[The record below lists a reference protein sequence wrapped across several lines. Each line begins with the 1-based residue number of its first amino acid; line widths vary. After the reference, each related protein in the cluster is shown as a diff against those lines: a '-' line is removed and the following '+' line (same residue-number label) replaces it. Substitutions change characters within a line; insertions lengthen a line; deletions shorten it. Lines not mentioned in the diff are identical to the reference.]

1 MHKMDLILYGL
12 LDKYL
17 KYLKFSKSFSLLTL
31 KSYKTDLFQ
40 FFGQKVEKI
49 PSSKLKNSTVL
60 KKIKKNELS
69 KASSKQLQNL
79 IKNKIS
85 KHLSAWSAW
94 SPATRNRKIASLKS
108 FFKWLYQEGFIQEDI
123 NTKLKSPKVP
133 SKIPHFLSV
142 DEVKTLIQTCENE
155 QKKDP
160 SLTKDLTLI
169 LILYGGGLRVSEA
182 CSAKWKNLSFPDH
195 TLKIRG
201 KGSKERIIVLPQRVL
216 KHLKRIQKKSDTLFE
231 NLKERQAYD
240 IVRKWGARAGLSKP
254 ISPHVLRHSYATH
267 LLDSGSDL
275 RVLQDLLGHRSLS
288 ATQKYTQI
296 HLSKLSRVLR
306 KSHPLSNKKTGPCGE
321 ERQA

>member
-1 MHKMDLILYGL
+1 MHKLNLITYGL

-17 KYLKFSKSFSLLTL
+17 KYLKFSKSFSSLTL

-40 FFGQKVEKI
+40 FFGQKALKT
-49 PSSKLKNSTVL
+49 PFSKLKNSSVL
-60 KKIKKNELS
+60 KKIENSRLD
-69 KASSKQLQNL
+69 KADSKQLQKL
-79 IKNKIS
+79 LKSKINS
-85 KHLSAWSAW
+85 GLSAWSQW

-123 NTKLKSPKVP
+123 NAKIKSPKVP

-142 DEVKTLIQTCENE
+142 DEVKTLIQKCTTE
-155 QKKDP
+155 QKKKP
-160 SLTKDLTLI
+160 ALTKDLTLI
-169 LILYGGGLRVSEA
+169 LLLYGGGLRVSEA
-182 CSAKWKNLSFPDH
+182 CSAKWNHFNLPDH
-195 TLKIRG
+195 TLKIKG
-201 KGSKERIIVLPQRVL
+201 KGSKERMVVLPQKVL
-216 KHLKRIQKKSDTLFE
+216 KHLKCIQKKGGNILG

-240 IVRKWGARAGLSKP
+240 IVRKWGVKAGLSKP

-296 HLSKLSRVLR
+296 HLSKLSKIL
-306 KSHPLSNKKTGPCGE
+306 KNSHPLSQTKSN
-321 ERQA
+321 

>member
-1 MHKMDLILYGL
+1 MHNLDFILYGL

-17 KYLKFSKSFSLLTL
+17 KYLKFSKSFSELTL

-40 FFGQKVEKI
+40 FFDQNVKKI
-49 PSSKLKNSTVL
+49 HFSKLKNSAVL
-60 KKIKKNELS
+60 KKIEHNKLD

-79 IKNKIS
+79 LKNKMNS
-85 KHLSAWSAW
+85 RLSAWSSW

-108 FFKWLYQEGFIQEDI
+108 FFKWLYLQGFIQEDI
-123 NTKLKSPKVP
+123 NAKIKSPKVP
-133 SKIPHFLSV
+133 SRIPHFLSV
-142 DEVKTLIQTCENE
+142 DEVKTLIQTCEDE

-169 LILYGGGLRVSEA
+169 LMLYGGGLRVSEA
-182 CSAKWKNLSFPDH
+182 CSAKWKNLSFSDH

-201 KGSKERIIVLPQRVL
+201 KGSKERIIVLPQKVL
-216 KHLKRIQKKSDTLFE
+216 KHLKRIQKKSGNIFG

-240 IVRKWGARAGLSKP
+240 IVRNWGARAGLSKP

-296 HLSKLSRVLR
+296 HLSKLSKTL
-306 KSHPLSNKKTGPCGE
+306 KSSHPLSRKK
-321 ERQA
+321 

>member
-1 MHKMDLILYGL
+1 MHKFDLILYGL

-17 KYLKFSKSFSLLTL
+17 KYLKFSKSFSPLTL

-40 FFGQKVEKI
+40 FFGQKMKKI
-49 PSSKLKNSTVL
+49 PSSKLKKSSVL
-60 KKIKKNELS
+60 RKIDNNNLDKE
-69 KASSKQLQNL
+69 SSKKLQKL
-79 IKNKIS
+79 LKNKMS
-85 KHLSAWSAW
+85 NPLSAWSSW
-94 SPATRNRKIASLKS
+94 SPATRNRKIATLKS

-142 DEVKTLIQTCENE
+142 DEVKTLIHTCETE

-160 SLTKDLTLI
+160 LLIKDLTLI
-169 LILYGGGLRVSEA
+169 LLLYGGGLRVSEA
-182 CSAKWKNLSFPDH
+182 CSAKWNHLNLSDH
-195 TLKIRG
+195 TLKIKG
-201 KGSKERIIVLPQRVL
+201 KGSKERIIALPQMVL
-216 KHLKRIQKKSDTLFE
+216 KHLKRIQKKGGNIFG

-240 IVRKWGARAGLSKP
+240 IVKKWGARAGLNKP

-296 HLSKLSRVLR
+296 HLSKLSKVLR
-306 KSHPLSNKKTGPCGE
+306 KSHPLSNKK
-321 ERQA
+321 